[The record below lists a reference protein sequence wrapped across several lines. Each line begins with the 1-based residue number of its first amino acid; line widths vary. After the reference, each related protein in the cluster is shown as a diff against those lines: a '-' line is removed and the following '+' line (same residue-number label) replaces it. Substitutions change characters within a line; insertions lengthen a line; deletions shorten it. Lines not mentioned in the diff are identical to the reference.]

1 MPDTW
6 NIFAI
11 KDILLGGL
19 AAVGFLAVIFSI
31 SRASFNVDQ
40 RERVLKYAAD
50 RKKEAAEKDKIE

>member
-1 MPDTW
+1 MPETW

-40 RERVLKYAAD
+40 RERVLKYAAEK
-50 RKKEAAEKDKIE
+50 KKEAEEQDKIE

>member
-50 RKKEAAEKDKIE
+50 KKKEAEEQDKIE

>member
-6 NIFAI
+6 NLFAVR
-11 KDILLGGL
+11 DILLGGV
-19 AAVGFLAVIFSI
+19 AAVGFLAVIFTI

-50 RKKEAAEKDKIE
+50 KKKEAEEKDTIE